1 MITFSSFNNANLF
14 PSMFFDCCMHKS
26 REWGLRAALAEED
39 AAAAA
44 MIIDLKRA
52 KAREMDVPAPCG
64 SWCYRS

>member
-1 MITFSSFNNANLF
+1 
-14 PSMFFDCCMHKS
+14 MFFDCCMHKS

-52 KAREMDVPAPCG
+52 RARKMDVPAPCG